1 MERHFQNFWKFLFL
15 SYANRPKFTLTSKLN
30 FSACEGCSR
39 KPPVPGEGPTYWLSN
54 GVPQP
59 EFRGTPLGRFWP
71 QRGVT
76 FSRFLAIFPKFW
88 KKKGFFFFFWKGPW
102 VPSKGQKKFG
112 PAVIFVGNMANSK
125 FRPFGA
131 SLRGGFFKMA
141 ISRPRSKISKFYLI
155 RASSGSRGPPLGHKK
170 HQKSKT
176 HMYTF

>member
-1 MERHFQNFWKFLFL
+1 MERHFQKFWKFLFS

-59 EFRGTPLGRFWP
+59 EFRGFPLGRFGP

-88 KKKGFFFFFWKGPW
+88 KKK
-102 VPSKGQKKFG
+102 
-112 PAVIFVGNMANSK
+112 IF
-125 FRPFGA
+125 
-131 SLRGGFFKMA
+131 LLLFFKRA
-141 ISRPRSKISKFYLI
+141 LGYLQKDKKILDQLSFLWEI
-155 RASSGSRGPPLGHKK
+155 WQI
-170 HQKSKT
+170 QKSGLLGPLWGVAFLKWP
-176 HMYTF
+176 FRGLEAKFQKII

>member
-1 MERHFQNFWKFLFL
+1 MERHFQNFWKFLFS

-59 EFRGTPLGRFWP
+59 EFRGFPLGRFGP

-88 KKKGFFFFFWKGPW
+88 KKKNF
-102 VPSKGQKKFG
+102 
-112 PAVIFVGNMANSK
+112 
-125 FRPFGA
+125 
-131 SLRGGFFKMA
+131 LLLFFKRA
-141 ISRPRSKISKFYLI
+141 LGYLQKD
-155 RASSGSRGPPLGHKK
+155 KK
-170 HQKSKT
+170 NLDQLSFLWEIWQIQKSGLLGPLWGVAFLKWP
-176 HMYTF
+176 FRGLEAKFQNFI

>member
-1 MERHFQNFWKFLFL
+1 MERHFQNFWKFLFS

-59 EFRGTPLGRFWP
+59 EFRGFPLGRFGP

-88 KKKGFFFFFWKGPW
+88 KKNIFFFW
-102 VPSKGQKKFG
+102 
-112 PAVIFVGNMANSK
+112 
-125 FRPFGA
+125 
-131 SLRGGFFKMA
+131 FFKRA
-141 ISRPRSKISKFYLI
+141 LGYLQKDKKNLDQLSFLWEIWQIQNSGLLGPLWGVAFLKWPFRGLEAKFQNFI
-155 RASSGSRGPPLGHKK
+155 
-170 HQKSKT
+170 
-176 HMYTF
+176 